1 MKKIQMTP
9 KVRAA
14 LLAQREAFKKKF
26 GREPGEGDPVFFNPN
41 SDVPE
46 PYSEDDVYAQALALM
61 QKAGTPPVLIH
72 AFKKTGRML
81 SKEGL
86 KNLTKAE
93 RDEWFAAIDEF
104 ESQQRLSGLPV

>member
-1 MKKIQMTP
+1 
-9 KVRAA
+9 
-14 LLAQREAFKKKF
+14 
-26 GREPGEGDPVFFNPN
+26 
-41 SDVPE
+41 
-46 PYSEDDVYAQALALM
+46 M